1 MSLALTL
8 KSGFNAVKG
17 FLTDNSGLILSI
29 IGDAAC
35 VTGFVL
41 AVRAGG
47 KIDREIS
54 ASNQMIQEFKDL
66 QKNYKSEDE
75 NDVYTVEDLKKDI
88 FRTRRR
94 CVINVTKKLLLPA
107 ALEIGGLVAD
117 NLATASE
124 HKRFKE
130 ASAAAVM
137 IAGSFAAYRG
147 NVISELGEEMD
158 QHFMYGTSLK
168 EKNVTLVSKD
178 EDGNEVETKEKM
190 KVFDNIYGASP
201 YAMVWT
207 PETTYRYIEDEYY
220 LRNFASN
227 AEKYLNDT
235 LICSHKY
242 TLNEAKKYFG
252 AKPDQLTLA
261 GQAAGWKEGDVI
273 KITVIAAALPLGD
286 GKYKKGFIIDFN
298 CHYILDAYKDKSFG
312 EDEILDDSITV
323 V

>member
-1 MSLALTL
+1 MGLSAI
-8 KSGFNAVKG
+8 KSTANSIKCFAS
-17 FLTDNSGLILSI
+17 DHSGLILSVV
-29 IGDAAC
+29 GDILCA
-35 VTGFVL
+35 TGFVL
-41 AVRAGG
+41 GIRAGG

-54 ASNQMIQEFKDL
+54 VSKEMERDFTKL
-66 QKNYKSEDE
+66 YENYEGEDDD
-75 NDVYTVEDLKKDI
+75 DVYSEESYKKDI
-88 FRTRRR
+88 ARTKRR
-94 CVINVTKKLLLPA
+94 CITNVIKELAVPTA
-107 ALEIGGLVAD
+107 IEIGGIVC
-117 NLATASE
+117 NNMATGSE
-124 HKRFKE
+124 HKKFKKSS
-130 ASAAAVM
+130 ALCATIAAAF
-137 IAGSFAAYRG
+137 GGYRK
-147 NVISELGEEMD
+147 NVINELGEEMD
-158 QHFMYGTSLK
+158 QHFMYGTSAK
-168 EKNVTLVSKD
+168 EKEVTLVSKD

-201 YAMVWT
+201 YAMAWT

-261 GQAAGWKEGDVI
+261 GQAAGWKEGDTI

-298 CHYILDAYKDKSFG
+298 CHYILDAYKDKNFG